1 MKKKPWTSK
10 LARNAW
16 ANLVFFQ
23 NFQLLRFYFIWSQDD
38 MTSYLTRS
46 HSFMFSRIG
55 SDKLCSKI
63 GAFAFERHPW
73 KHGILPKIVLK
84 SFNCAKSN
92 HFDSTS
98 ISPRSHHQQLKRMC
112 PIKFLEHYAWDK
124 RASLRRQ
131 FSSNRISLLFNRN
144 IKKIYKKFN
153 HARIILNDLATAICS
168 KLYWYNFPVP
178 TQKSHFSVT
187 LLLSELSVSLY
198 H

>member
-1 MKKKPWTSK
+1 
-10 LARNAW
+10 
-16 ANLVFFQ
+16 
-23 NFQLLRFYFIWSQDD
+23 

-46 HSFMFSRIG
+46 HSFMFSKI
-55 SDKLCSKI
+55 DKLCSKI

-84 SFNCAKSN
+84 SFNFAKSN
-92 HFDSTS
+92 HFNSTS
-98 ISPRSHHQQLKRMC
+98 ISPVPTTSSWKECAWSNSLSIM
-112 PIKFLEHYAWDK
+112 LEMKEQVW
-124 RASLRRQ
+124 LRRQ
-131 FSSNRISLLFNRN
+131 YSSNRISLLFNRN

-153 HARIILNDLATAICS
+153 HAGIILNDLAITICP

-178 TQKSHFSVT
+178 TQKSPLSVT